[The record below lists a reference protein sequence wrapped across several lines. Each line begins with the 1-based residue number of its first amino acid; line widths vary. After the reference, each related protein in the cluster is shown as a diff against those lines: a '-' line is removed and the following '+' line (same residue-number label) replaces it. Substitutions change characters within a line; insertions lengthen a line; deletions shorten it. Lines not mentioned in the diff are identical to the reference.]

1 MKIPMNIGWKT
12 YLMIYLNSST
22 TNKMKKLVT
31 MRNAPKNSCQIL
43 WKIVSNLQIRR
54 GNRLNVL
61 HNVYLICL
69 ADSYQVHDSFAAYDI
84 KMMDVKLYEVCIKF
98 LYILLTHIWSS
109 NSLPLITVV
118 YLNYHQFFYF
128 KILSYFF
135 LQNMWLSY
143 PINIY
148 CNFSFLP

>member
-61 HNVYLICL
+61 RNVYLICL
-69 ADSYQVHDSFAAYDI
+69 ADSFAAYDI

>member
-61 HNVYLICL
+61 RNVYLICL
-69 ADSYQVHDSFAAYDI
+69 ADSFAAYDI
-84 KMMDVKLYEVCIKF
+84 KKLYEVCIKF
-98 LYILLTHIWSS
+98 LYILLTHIWSR
-109 NSLPLITVV
+109 NSLPLITVA
-118 YLNYHQFFYF
+118 YQNYHQYFTSKYYYTFFA
-128 KILSYFF
+128 KH
-135 LQNMWLSY
+135 MWLSY
-143 PINIY
+143 PINYIY

>member
-1 MKIPMNIGWKT
+1 
-12 YLMIYLNSST
+12 MIYLNSST

-54 GNRLNVL
+54 GNRFKCTSQCVFDLFGWFL
-61 HNVYLICL
+61 
-69 ADSYQVHDSFAAYDI
+69 HDSLAAYDI

-118 YLNYHQFFYF
+118 YLNYHQYFTSKYYHTFFCKTCDF
-128 KILSYFF
+128 HTPLTSTVISV
-135 LQNMWLSY
+135 SY
-143 PINIY
+143 P
-148 CNFSFLP
+148 S

>member
-43 WKIVSNLQIRR
+43 WKIVSNLKIRR

-61 HNVYLICL
+61 RNVYLIGL
-69 ADSYQVHDSFAAYDI
+69 ADSFAAYDI

>member
-12 YLMIYLNSST
+12 YLMTYLNSST

-61 HNVYLICL
+61 RNVYLICL
-69 ADSYQVHDSFAAYDI
+69 ADSFAAYDI

-118 YLNYHQFFYF
+118 YLNYHQYFTSKYYHTFFCKTCDF
-128 KILSYFF
+128 HTPLTSTVISV
-135 LQNMWLSY
+135 SY
-143 PINIY
+143 P
-148 CNFSFLP
+148 S